1 MLNVAEVRQLFDDL
15 ERVASKTI
23 APHKFSIG
31 FMDAG
36 RRTEVSMAIALAL
49 QYPLRNAE
57 A

>member
-1 MLNVAEVRQLFDDL
+1 MLNVAEVRQLFDNL
-15 ERVASKTI
+15 ERAASKSI

>member
-15 ERVASKTI
+15 ERAASKTI
-23 APHKFSIG
+23 APCKFNIG

-36 RRTEVSMAIALAL
+36 RRTELSMAIALAL
-49 QYPLRNAE
+49 QYPLQNAE